1 MESLPERSGRSKK
14 NRRITILINPPL
26 RGHNER
32 NNMRI
37 YEVRHLGRTI
47 QFARSFDHA
56 KNVVREDDPKARKIS
71 SADYVEYSN
80 GFEIH
85 AIDIKPDK
93 EGILNK
99 LNSLIEQKS
108 SLPEV
113 PEEDIKEYF
122 SGEKINSED
131 YLRRKYVWKE
141 SKEEPKEVEE
151 IEVLPTP
158 PVQNNKTPEGISP
171 AIEFT
176 GNGQGTCL
184 HCSKTVGY
192 VGGFPRVNPPAEILD
207 N

>member
-1 MESLPERSGRSKK
+1 
-14 NRRITILINPPL
+14 
-26 RGHNER
+26 
-32 NNMRI
+32 MRI

-93 EGILNK
+93 EGIISK
-99 LNSLIEQKS
+99 LNSLIVQ
-108 SLPEV
+108 
-113 PEEDIKEYF
+113 D
-122 SGEKINSED
+122 
-131 YLRRKYVWKE
+131 
-141 SKEEPKEVEE
+141 SKEVEVTPVKEVEE
-151 IEVLPTP
+151 IEVLTTP
-158 PVQNNKTPEGISP
+158 PVLNNKTPEGISP